1 MSLIEGKTI
10 AIDSFK
16 VRAQNPLKNNYNQKK
31 IDRQLEYIDGRIKEF
46 EDALYAADV
55 TEVKAGLQS
64 KIETQKSRREKYQAI
79 EVWSE
84 I

>member
-31 IDRQLEYIDGRIKEF
+31 IDRQLEYIDGRINEF
-46 EDALYAADV
+46 EDALDKADSQEAKTV
-55 TEVKAGLQS
+55 LHN